1 MDSVEKFV
9 TWLGDTASSVALHES
24 LYMYPII
31 ESIHVIAITLF
42 VGTVAMVD
50 LRLLGLS
57 FRDVPVSTMTSRVL
71 PWTVAGFV
79 VMIVTG
85 LLLFYAI
92 PVRTFH
98 SVWFRTKMIFLL
110 VAFIN
115 IWFFHRHVR
124 RDQAKWDTRAVP
136 PLGSRISG
144 VISLTVWLM
153 VIVMGRL
160 IAYNWFD
167 CDRPQ
172 THFVAWY
179 AGCPAPIYA
188 DEIIR

>member
-1 MDSVEKFV
+1 
-9 TWLGDTASSVALHES
+9 
-24 LYMYPII
+24 
-31 ESIHVIAITLF
+31 
-42 VGTVAMVD
+42 
-50 LRLLGLS
+50 
-57 FRDVPVSTMTSRVL
+57 MTSRVL
-71 PWTVAGFV
+71 PWTVAGFA

-98 SVWFRTKMIFLL
+98 SVWFRTKMILL
-110 VAFIN
+110 VAAFVN
-115 IWFFHRHVR
+115 IWFFHRRVR
-124 RDQAKWDTRAVP
+124 RNQATWDTRIVP
-136 PLGSRISG
+136 PLGSRASA
-144 VISLTVWLM
+144 VVSLTVWLA
-153 VIVMGRL
+153 VIVMGRF